1 MAEEGFRAVP
11 VIAGA
16 SGSRAGRALRLLGA
30 TAGAL
35 ALVIAS
41 PGIGHAEQPGGD
53 RAAAHA
59 TPRPPVSIPH
69 TTASG
74 RPAVRDAQSKPSPS
88 KPWSLEDALPDNSP
102 AARDRLKE
110 TPAAKPQL
118 GRLPL
123 QNGPGTIGFET
134 ETKVK
139 STELPDG
146 RKTPGADT
154 TPHRPPT
161 YLGLSISVP
170 TSNKSIIPSFGSPF
184 GKTSST
190 CAFARCRHS
199 VVATARSDKALH
211 VPPNGG
217 PFTTLPVKCTAIF
230 LERPKALTPAV
241 FGVSVV
247 TLCGASAA
255 DSYCRGMVG
264 GLDGFRTIRGICHH
278 NYRQDLCR

>member
-1 MAEEGFRAVP
+1 MV
-11 VIAGA
+11 AGA
-16 SGSRAGRALRLLGA
+16 RRSRPGRARRMLGA
-30 TAGAL
+30 AAGAL
-35 ALVIAS
+35 ALAILS
-41 PGIGHAEQPGGD
+41 SGTGHAEQPGGE
-53 RAAAHA
+53 RAAPH
-59 TPRPPVSIPH
+59 TSPRPPASIPH

-154 TPHRPPT
+154 TPHRPPS

-170 TSNKSIIPSFGSPF
+170 THDKSIIPSIGSPF
-184 GKTSST
+184 GKS
-190 CAFARCRHS
+190 
-199 VVATARSDKALH
+199 
-211 VPPNGG
+211 
-217 PFTTLPVKCTAIF
+217 
-230 LERPKALTPAV
+230 E
-241 FGVSVV
+241 
-247 TLCGASAA
+247 
-255 DSYCRGMVG
+255 
-264 GLDGFRTIRGICHH
+264 
-278 NYRQDLCR
+278 

>member
-1 MAEEGFRAVP
+1 M
-11 VIAGA
+11 IAGA
-16 SGSRAGRALRLLGA
+16 SGSRAGRTLPLLGA
-30 TAGAL
+30 AAGAL

-41 PGIGHAEQPGGD
+41 PGIGRAEQPGSD
-53 RAAAHA
+53 RAATHA
-59 TPRPPVSIPH
+59 PLRPPASIPH

-74 RPAVRDAQSKPSPS
+74 RPPVRDAQPKPSPS
-88 KPWSLEDALPDNSP
+88 KSLSNKPWSLEDALPDNSP

-123 QNGPGTIGFET
+123 QNEPGTIGFET

-170 TSNKSIIPSFGSPF
+170 TSNKSIVPSIGSPF
-184 GKTSST
+184 GKS
-190 CAFARCRHS
+190 
-199 VVATARSDKALH
+199 
-211 VPPNGG
+211 
-217 PFTTLPVKCTAIF
+217 
-230 LERPKALTPAV
+230 E
-241 FGVSVV
+241 
-247 TLCGASAA
+247 
-255 DSYCRGMVG
+255 
-264 GLDGFRTIRGICHH
+264 
-278 NYRQDLCR
+278 

>member
-170 TSNKSIIPSFGSPF
+170 TSDKSIIPSITSPF
-184 GKTSST
+184 GKS
-190 CAFARCRHS
+190 
-199 VVATARSDKALH
+199 
-211 VPPNGG
+211 
-217 PFTTLPVKCTAIF
+217 
-230 LERPKALTPAV
+230 E
-241 FGVSVV
+241 
-247 TLCGASAA
+247 
-255 DSYCRGMVG
+255 
-264 GLDGFRTIRGICHH
+264 
-278 NYRQDLCR
+278 